1 MKKRLLS
8 MGLVLAL
15 AAGNIAACGSNSD
28 NGKEGATLTVL
39 NYGKYIDENAVK
51 QFEKETGI
59 KVKYE
64 EYESP
69 EEMYTKYKAGSI
81 DYDVICSSEYM
92 VEKLI
97 NEGEV
102 LQMDYAGMENYKNLD
117 STIIDMSSA
126 YDKDHNYSLP
136 YFYGTL
142 GLLYNKTEVDPS
154 VVKSWDCLW
163 DPTYED
169 EIIMEN
175 SVRDTFAPALIDLGY
190 SLNETD
196 ETHLR
201 EALDVLKKQKDDKIV
216 YGYYVDETADAM
228 IGEEALIALC
238 YSGEAALAMDEN
250 DNLDYSVPEEGSNL
264 WIDSWFVP
272 KTCKNQDAVMQFL
285 NFICRDDIAETNF
298 EYVQYAS
305 PIKSVVENQDADVK
319 ANEAINPS
327 SDTIKRCEIYTALD
341 DDSTKLYSSL
351 WQELLSN

>member
-1 MKKRLLS
+1 MKKKLLS
-8 MGLVLAL
+8 MGLVIALLAGSL
-15 AAGNIAACGSNSD
+15 AACGSNSD
-28 NGKEGATLTVL
+28 SSKSTETITVL
-39 NYGKYIDENAVK
+39 NYGKYMDENVIE

-59 KVKYE
+59 SVKYE

-97 NEGEV
+97 KEGEV
-102 LQMDYAGMENYKNLD
+102 LEMDYSVMENYGNLD
-117 STIIDMSSA
+117 PTIIDMTSA
-126 YDKDHNYSLP
+126 YDQNHTYSLP

-163 DPTYED
+163 DPTYEG

-196 ETHLR
+196 ESHLR
-201 EALDVLKKQKDDKIV
+201 QALDLLKKQKEDQIV
-216 YGYYVDETADAM
+216 YAYYVDETADSM

-250 DNLDYSVPEEGSNL
+250 ENLDYTVPEEGSNL

-272 KTCKNQDAVMQFL
+272 KSCKNQDATMKFL
-285 NFICRDDIAETNF
+285 NFLCRDDIAEANF

-305 PIKSVVENQDADVK
+305 PITSVVENQDADIK
-319 ANEAINPS
+319 ANEAINQS
-327 SDTIKRCEIYTALD
+327 SESIKRCEIYTALD
-341 DDSTKLYSSL
+341 DTATKLYSTL